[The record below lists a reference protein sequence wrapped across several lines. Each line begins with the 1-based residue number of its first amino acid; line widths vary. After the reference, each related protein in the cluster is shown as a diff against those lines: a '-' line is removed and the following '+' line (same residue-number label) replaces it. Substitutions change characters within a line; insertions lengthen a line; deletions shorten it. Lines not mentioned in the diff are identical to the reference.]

1 MDSYVT
7 SESEPVREDSSPGI
21 SPGSIFANRRF
32 TLLLLGSSLS
42 SVGDQ
47 FTIVALPWLVLKL
60 TGDTTALGFVLAAM
74 ALPRAVFILI
84 GGAIVDR
91 ISPRRVLLVADLVNA
106 VLIGVLA
113 VLVLSHEINM
123 EMIYV
128 LAVGI
133 GLATAFAYPAGS
145 ALLPQ
150 LVQREQL
157 QAANS
162 LVMGI
167 AQVCALVGPA
177 IAGLVIT
184 FGSSAPRLSG
194 TATSLHGIGMALSV
208 DAVSFVF
215 SLSALLMIRTRHDPR
230 PAPVHPGSVL
240 ADLASGLRGVL
251 KDAKLRAFLI
261 YGAGASAILGGSL
274 QVGLPVL
281 AGTRLGMGATSLGFL
296 MTATAVGFLIGS
308 MLSGVVT
315 RAIGGRIGV
324 LVLAS
329 DCIAG
334 ASLAGLSAVSS
345 TVGGAALLLLIGI
358 LQGTLQVAFVTW
370 LQRRVSEELMGRTMS
385 IVMFALTGIAPLAG
399 MAAGALLNMIS
410 IGALFAGAGFGLSG
424 IALFC
429 LTRSRMREVE
439 MGE

>member
-1 MDSYVT
+1 VT
-7 SESEPVREDSSPGI
+7 AESEPVPNEPSPGQ
-21 SPGSIFANRRF
+21 SPGSLFANHRF

-42 SVGDQ
+42 AMGDQ

-60 TGDTTALGFVLAAM
+60 TGNTTALGLVLAAI
-74 ALPRAVFILI
+74 ALPRAAFILI

-91 ISPRRVLLVADLVNA
+91 VSPRRVLLVADLVNV
-106 VLIGVLA
+106 VLIGILA
-113 VLVLSHEINM
+113 ALVLSHEISM

-128 LAVGI
+128 LAMGI

-162 LVMGI
+162 FVMGI
-167 AQVCALVGPA
+167 AQVCAVVGPA
-177 IAGLVIT
+177 LAGLVIT
-184 FGSSAPRLSG
+184 FGSPTIG
-194 TATSLHGIGMALSV
+194 TASTGLHGIGMALSI
-208 DAVSFVF
+208 DAASFVF
-215 SLSALLMIRTRHDPR
+215 SLSTLLMIRVRNDHQSAAAR
-230 PAPVHPGSVL
+230 PDNVL
-240 ADLASGLRGVL
+240 ADLASGFRAVL
-251 KDAKLRAFLI
+251 KDPQLRAFLI
-261 YGAGASAILGGSL
+261 YSAGASAILGGSL

-281 AGTRLGMGATSLGFL
+281 AGTRLSMGATSLGFL
-296 MTATAVGFLIGS
+296 MTGTAVGFLIGS
-308 MLSGVVT
+308 LLSSVAT
-315 RAIGGRIGV
+315 RAVRGRIGV

-334 ASLAGLSAVSS
+334 AALAALSAVSS
-345 TVGGAALLLLIGI
+345 TVGGVALLVLIGV
-358 LQGTLQVAFVTW
+358 LQGILQVAFVTW

-385 IVMFALTGIAPLAG
+385 IVMFALTGIAPIAG
-399 MAAGALLNMIS
+399 TAAGALLNMIS
-410 IGALFAGAGFGLSG
+410 IGALFAGAGFALSG

-429 LTRSRMREVE
+429 LTRSRMRQVE